1 MNKWLLGAA
10 LAFAAPALASADT
23 LTFDEVNAPYLIS
36 SATRISSQYASQGI
50 AFGGHGA
57 IVNSVGDFGT
67 GFSAP
72 NVLAFVSG
80 SQFNGSIHSSETY
93 ETIRFSAPQSN
104 LTFDVGTGLGA
115 PTLDVQTFDAMG
127 TLLGDQMVTLGQ
139 AFQLVTLTGGFS
151 SLALNLVGASAGSAF
166 AIDNLTFTAGPAIPA
181 PEPWTAALF
190 AVGIGSVLGMRRR
203 VR

>member
-23 LTFDEVNAPYLIS
+23 LNFDEVNAPYLIS
-36 SATRISSQYASQGI
+36 SAHRVTNQYAAQGI
-50 AFGGHGA
+50 LFGGHGA
-57 IVNSVGDFGT
+57 IVNSVGDFGM

-80 SQFNGSIHSSETY
+80 AQFYGSPLSSQTY
-93 ETIRFSAPQSN
+93 DTVRFSAPQSDV
-104 LTFDVGTGLGA
+104 TFNVGTGLGS

-127 TLLGDQMVTLGQ
+127 KLLGDQMVMLGQ
-139 AFQLVTLTGGFS
+139 AFQTVTLTGGFS
-151 SLALNLVGASAGSAF
+151 SFALNLVGASNGDAF
-166 AIDNLTFTAGPAIPA
+166 AIDDLNFTAGPAIPA
-181 PEPWTAALF
+181 PEPLAAGVL
-190 AVGIGSVLGMRRR
+190 ALGVGGLLGLRRR